1 MRKKILMVLCGTLCL
16 AVLAVACG
24 KKASQEETKTEE
36 PQYADKDYV
45 EDMADGLQARWELN
59 RKDEEK
65 EGYDEILVN
74 SQEYKDMMLSYITA
88 ELDKVEEYQD
98 EKFEDSKLKELAVSY
113 INLLK
118 DHKEICEYITV
129 NYDKYIEEF
138 DPIYNGRSKI
148 IAQMVEEYNLTVD
161 EEYKNNLAE
170 FQTNSKLVEE
180 NEGREVEI
188 NAMLES
194 IQFAL
199 AKDDGYG
206 WKTYQATV
214 ENTTS
219 IDFKTLNLSINLL
232 NEEGVIVETT
242 YDGVS
247 AFNKGSKVQFE
258 FMTEKDFV
266 STQVTAD
273 WWE

>member
-1 MRKKILMVLCGTLCL
+1 MGKKILMILCGTLCL
-16 AVLAVACG
+16 AVLSTACG
-24 KKASQEETKTEE
+24 KKPSQEEKKKEE
-36 PQYADKDYV
+36 TQYADKEYV
-45 EDMADGLQARWELN
+45 EAMSEGLQARWELN

-65 EGYDEILVN
+65 EGYDEILIN
-74 SQEYKDMMLSYITA
+74 SQENKNMMLSYIDA
-88 ELDKVEEYQD
+88 ELDKIEKYQD
-98 EKFEDSKLKELAVSY
+98 EKFEDSKLKELAISY

-118 DHKEICEYITV
+118 DHEEICEYMTV
-129 NYDKYIEEF
+129 DYDKYLEDYE
-138 DPIYNGRSKI
+138 PVYNGRSII
-148 IAQMVEEYNLTVD
+148 IAQMVDDYNLTVD
-161 EEYKNNLAE
+161 EEYKDNLSQ
-170 FQTNSKLVEE
+170 FQTNSTLVQENEKREAETKALLDGIQFELVE
-180 NEGREVEI
+180 
-188 NAMLES
+188 
-194 IQFAL
+194 
-199 AKDDGYG
+199 DDGYG

-219 IDFKTLNLSINLL
+219 MDFKTLNLSINLL

-242 YDGVS
+242 YDSVS